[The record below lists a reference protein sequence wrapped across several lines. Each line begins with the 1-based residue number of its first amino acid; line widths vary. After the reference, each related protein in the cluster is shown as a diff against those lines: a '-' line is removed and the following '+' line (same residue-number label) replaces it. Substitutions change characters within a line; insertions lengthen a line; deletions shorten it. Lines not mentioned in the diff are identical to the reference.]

1 MHVRHGLKSAARPRA
16 ASWHAGLCLAIS
28 SALLGASAVAQT
40 GTGTGTD
47 PTSGAQGNSQG
58 NTQGTMQGSPQ
69 TGNQSGNQ
77 GGSGITGYGSGTLR
91 SSSATEPSLAQQDQH
106 GGTGPYGSSYA
117 GSDYS
122 WIPYT
127 RRGYVGIS
135 LGNSDYDTPC
145 GLPPLSCDNRDRS
158 VALYTGGMF
167 NDFLG
172 LELGLKHFG
181 KVERAGGEARAY
193 GANISLVGM
202 VDMENVSFYGKAGAL
217 YGHTKITADPLSGVT
232 TGTETGWGPSAT
244 LGVGFNFNRNFTVSI
259 ERSRDRFK
267 LPGGERTYVQSTNL
281 ALKYRF

>member
-1 MHVRHGLKSAARPRA
+1 MYVRNGLPSGAPTRAKKSR
-16 ASWHAGLCLAIS
+16 HAGLLLALS
-28 SALLGASAVAQT
+28 CSLLSAPALAQT
-40 GTGTGTD
+40 GTGTGTG
-47 PTSGAQGNSQG
+47 TNSG
-58 NTQGTMQGSPQ
+58 NTGGTGVTAYGSTAMQG
-69 TGNQSGNQ
+69 
-77 GGSGITGYGSGTLR
+77 
-91 SSSATEPSLAQQDQH
+91 SSATEPGLAQQDQH
-106 GGTGPYGSSYA
+106 GGSYASGSYGSGYA

-145 GLPPLSCDNRDRS
+145 GVAPLSCDSRDRS
-158 VALYTGGMF
+158 FAIYTGGMF

-172 LELGLKHFG
+172 LELGLRHFG
-181 KVERAGGEARAY
+181 KVDRAGGEARSY

-202 VDMENVSFYGKAGAL
+202 VDLENVSFYGKAGAI
-217 YGHTKITADPLSGVT
+217 YGHTKITADPLSGVS
-232 TGTETGWGPSAT
+232 TGTENGWGPSAT

-267 LPGGERTYVQSTNL
+267 LPGGGSSYVQSTSL